1 MKYDYGRGF
10 DDSNFFEAIEK
21 IKNVNDS
28 KKRKEIL
35 DYYIQKDVEDII
47 QMANQNKTD

>member
-1 MKYDYGRGF
+1 MGF

-21 IKNVNDS
+21 MKNVKDS

-47 QMANQNKTD
+47 QMANQIRR